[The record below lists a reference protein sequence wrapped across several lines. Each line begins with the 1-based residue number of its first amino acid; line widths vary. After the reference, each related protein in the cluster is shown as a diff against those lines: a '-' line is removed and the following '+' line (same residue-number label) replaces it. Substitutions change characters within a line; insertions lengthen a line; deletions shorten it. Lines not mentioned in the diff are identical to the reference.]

1 MLRFQSR
8 FRPLSKHSFKPI
20 RCRCP
25 RAGGRTCTDGN
36 FSALLVGA
44 VAIPKIAR
52 SQQSERVRRIG
63 MLQGLAASDPEWLP
77 RFAAFRQRLQELGWI
92 EGQNIV
98 FEFRHADGQLERLP
112 ALAAQ
117 LVQAN
122 VDVIV
127 TNAAEPV
134 AVARKATQTIPIV
147 MASVGDAIGSG
158 FIDSLARPGGNTT
171 GLTLVATVQSAK
183 RLELIREIVPRLTR
197 AAVFWNGNAI
207 GHQLAMK
214 EMEQAAAVLGIELLS
229 LPIRN
234 ANDVDTNFIRLA
246 SSDVQAI
253 VTLDDPLV
261 QSNRARIAE
270 LAIQLH
276 LPVMGEFKAMPS
288 AGALV
293 SYGPD
298 QVDMWRRASAYVDK
312 IFKGAKPADLPVEQ
326 PTKFELVIN
335 LKTAKALGIDVP
347 PKLLFTA
354 DEVIEECGF
363 CCGAY
368 GGDWH
373 ITDNSARP

>member
-1 MLRFQSR
+1 MSFPEHGVNMRRREFIALISGTAAW
-8 FRPLSKHSFKPI
+8 PLH
-20 RCRCP
+20 
-25 RAGGRTCTDGN
+25 
-36 FSALLVGA
+36 A
-44 VAIPKIAR
+44 VA
-52 SQQSERVRRIG
+52 QQSERVRRIG

-112 ALAAQ
+112 VLADQ

-183 RLELIREIVPRLTR
+183 RLELIREFVPRLTR

-214 EMEQAAAVLGIELLS
+214 EMERAAAVLGIELLS

-234 ANDVDTNFIRLA
+234 ANDVDANFIRMA

-270 LAIQLH
+270 LAIQRH
-276 LPVMGEFKAMPS
+276 LPAMGEFKAMPS

-312 IFKGAKPADLPVEQ
+312 ILKGAKPADLPVEQ

-354 DEVIEECGF
+354 DEVIE
-363 CCGAY
+363 
-368 GGDWH
+368 
-373 ITDNSARP
+373 